1 MQRVIC
7 LKPIFATTVSP
18 QRQKRIRAERFSVYP
33 RHNLKL
39 SSSPPQNFDSL
50 VDDDN
55 MAIYVSDN
63 LRQWLINKNLQR
75 FIKVA
80 KVEPHPRAAEILQ
93 QIDVSKI
100 TNKKVRS
107 VLELKREGFSLI
119 VFFLFPRHHA
129 TRYLLKTYF
138 YNVCFTTE
146 TEANTC

>member
-1 MQRVIC
+1 MQRVIS
-7 LKPIFATTVSP
+7 LKHISTTSVSP
-18 QRQKRIRAERFSVYP
+18 QRQKRIRAERFSAYP

-39 SSSPPQNFDSL
+39 SSPPPQNFDSL

-63 LRQWLINKNLQR
+63 LWQWLANKNLQG

-80 KVEPHPRAAEILQ
+80 EVEPHPRAAEILQ

-107 VLELKREGFSLI
+107 VLELEREGFDA
-119 VFFLFPRHHA
+119 V
-129 TRYLLKTYF
+129 
-138 YNVCFTTE
+138 
-146 TEANTC
+146 